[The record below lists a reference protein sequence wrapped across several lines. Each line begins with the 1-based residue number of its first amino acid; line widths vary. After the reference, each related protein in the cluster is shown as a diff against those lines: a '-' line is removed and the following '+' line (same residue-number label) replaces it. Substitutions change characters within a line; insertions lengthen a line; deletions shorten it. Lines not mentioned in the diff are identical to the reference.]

1 MLKERNFIAIVK
13 FHGFLPENHLK
24 RFLESQ
30 GLMETNLSRG
40 QIKVWSFQG
49 NELDLSFKKAGLKS
63 DLVSQY
69 LTLINIGLAPEI
81 KQDDIKQDK
90 VYSLAS
96 IR

>member
-1 MLKERNFIAIVK
+1 MLKQKNFIAIVK
-13 FHGFLPENHLK
+13 FHNLLPEGYLK

-30 GLMETNLSRG
+30 GLIETNLSRG
-40 QIKVWSFQG
+40 KIKVWSFQG

-63 DLVSQY
+63 DLVSQH

-81 KQDDIKQDK
+81 KQDEIKQDK